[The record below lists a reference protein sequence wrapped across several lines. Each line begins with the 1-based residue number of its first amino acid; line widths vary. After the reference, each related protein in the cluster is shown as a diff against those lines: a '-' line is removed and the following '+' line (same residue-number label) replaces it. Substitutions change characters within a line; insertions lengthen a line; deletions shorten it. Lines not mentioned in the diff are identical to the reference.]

1 MKFLPLI
8 WAYMS
13 RRKIRTVF
21 TILSVAAAFL
31 MYGLLV
37 STKQAVEGGAEIAS
51 ADRLLTMPKMSIL
64 QSLPLKYEER
74 IKSIKGV
81 ADVAHISWFG
91 GYYQE
96 AKNSVSSMAI
106 SGDAYFD
113 IYPEIVIS
121 NKEKKDF
128 LDDPIGAVIGR
139 LLAEQYGW
147 KIGDKIPLRSS
158 IWRNKAGNNVWEV
171 VIRGIYDVNISSGD
185 TTSLVFHYDYFN
197 EGRISDKDTV
207 WWYSVKAVNAEQVAG
222 VAKAIDSMFENSA
235 YETKTSS
242 EKAFVQAMIKQF
254 GDVGSIVLIIY
265 LCVFLSMLLVVGNG
279 LAYSVKER
287 TGELAVLSVIG
298 FSKLRIIKLVLSE
311 SLLISIVGGGLG
323 LLIAYLIAYVLRMSM
338 GQYLPGFELTATA
351 LMVGGGLIVTLAV
364 VAALTPIYLV
374 SQLKLVNA
382 LRG

>member
-8 WAYMS
+8 WGYMS

-74 IKSIKGV
+74 IKSVKGV

-96 AKNSVSSMAI
+96 SKNNVSSMAI
-106 SGDAYFD
+106 SGSAYFD

-121 NKEKKDF
+121 DNEKQDF
-128 LDDPIGAVIGR
+128 LNDSSGAVIGK
-139 LLAEQYGW
+139 LLADQYGW
-147 KIGDKIPLRSS
+147 KVGDRIPLRSS
-158 IWRNKAGNNVWEV
+158 IWRNKDGNNVWEV
-171 VIRGIYDVNISSGD
+171 VVRGIYDVNISSGD
-185 TTSLVFHYDYFN
+185 TSSLVFHYDYFN
-197 EGRISDKDTV
+197 GGRVSDKDTV
-207 WWYSVKAVNAEQVAG
+207 WWYSVKAVNAEQAMR
-222 VAKAIDSMFENSA
+222 VAKMIDSMFENSA

-254 GDVGSIVLIIY
+254 GDVGAIVLIIC

-287 TGELAVLSVIG
+287 TGELAVLSVLG
-298 FSKLRIIKLVLSE
+298 FSKLKIIKLVLSE
-311 SLLISIVGGGLG
+311 SLLVSVVGGGLG
-323 LLIAYLIAYVLRMSM
+323 LLAAYLIAYVLRMSM
-338 GQYLPGFELTATA
+338 GQYLPGFELTITA
-351 LMVGGGLIVTLAV
+351 LIVGIGLIVALAV
-364 VAALTPIYLV
+364 VAALMPLYLV
-374 SQLKLVNA
+374 SQLKLLNA